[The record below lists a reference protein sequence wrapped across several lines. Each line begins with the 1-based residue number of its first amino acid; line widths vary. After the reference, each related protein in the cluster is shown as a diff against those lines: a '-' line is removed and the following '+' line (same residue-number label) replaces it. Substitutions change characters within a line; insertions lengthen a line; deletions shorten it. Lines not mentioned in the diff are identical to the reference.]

1 MSLLVLYRHDASTPA
16 RQEQHAEL
24 ITSDAEQI
32 QQELASRGIRFQRWA
47 AEAELPPGASQEQIL
62 AAYSSE
68 IARVQAGGAY
78 PTVDAI
84 RLAPNH
90 PDRDALR
97 QKFLAEHTHSED
109 EVRFFVE
116 GRGLFCLHLGDEVL
130 QLICEAGDW
139 IAVPAGT
146 HHWFDMGPEPS
157 FCALRFFHN
166 PDGWVAAVQRRPD
179 RQFLSAA
186 GSTERLA
193 SQFSPLGNA
202 HSLPMRLRCIFC
214 RACLDAQRQPYD
226 PQRDRLHNPAYL
238 QVGAVDSGDGHNTNP
253 EPVMLNP

>member
-24 ITSDAEQI
+24 ITSDAERI
-32 QQELASRGIRFQRWA
+32 QQELASRGIRFQRWPA
-47 AEAELPPGASQEQIL
+47 RAELPAGASPEQIL

-90 PDRDALR
+90 PDRDVLR

-116 GRGLFCLHLGDEVL
+116 GQGLFCLHLGDEVL

-146 HHWFDMGPEPS
+146 RHWFDMGPEPQ
-157 FCALRFFHN
+157 FCALRFFNN
-166 PDGWVAAVQRRPD
+166 PDGWVA
-179 RQFLSAA
+179 QFTGDPIAA
-186 GSTERLA
+186 SY
-193 SQFSPLGNA
+193 PL
-202 HSLPMRLRCIFC
+202 
-214 RACLDAQRQPYD
+214 LDQLGVPTA
-226 PQRDRLHNPAYL
+226 
-238 QVGAVDSGDGHNTNP
+238 
-253 EPVMLNP
+253 